1 MNKYTV
7 HFGKCYPMWLDGYDK
22 TYHRKRTYVDKN
34 KALKCLIKRVD
45 DIFKYRHE
53 VTNSWDSDEYLEVLE
68 GYDSFDESE

>member
-1 MNKYTV
+1 MNKTYNHAITLSFAV
-7 HFGKCYPMWLDGYDK
+7 PNSKHKDWYDCLENEK
-22 TYHRKRTYVDKN
+22 DKV
-34 KALKCLIKRVD
+34 KKCLIKRVD